1 MLSVF
6 ELKIP
11 LPENYKGD
19 YLKVCLSSNKISP
32 NTQIKGDCLKINLEI
47 WGVTII
53 PPFPL
58 TDFFGK
64 IPFLLYSITWLIFGL
79 T

>member
-19 YLKVCLSSNKISP
+19 YLKVCLSSSKISP
-32 NTQIKGDCLKINLEI
+32 NTQIKGDLLEINLEI

-53 PPFPL
+53 PPFH
-58 TDFFGK
+58 
-64 IPFLLYSITWLIFGL
+64 
-79 T
+79 